1 MKKHVFKMG
10 VASVGLLGAMTVSA
24 FVANDV
30 HVFADEAATTD
41 VTKPATK
48 EESDK
53 QYLENL
59 KSDLEEF
66 TEYLTQ
72 AKADLAKAEKDSQE
86 AKDLASDIEEYE
98 AQIKHTKSE
107 IERME
112 PIVTRQGYKA
122 ARAQLEKEIEELN
135 VYLAKLKK
143 AQENTQSDEVAL
155 KIAGVEQ
162 DILDKK
168 AEIEDIN
175 KMLIE
180 LGDFETGEAA
190 TAELREGIG
199 EANVQEELPSRDPFE
214 VGDANVQEALP
225 EFPEDEVPPME
236 EETPTEETT
245 TAETT
250 TAAATTEAEALPET
264 GVADG
269 FVVFGAAAS
278 AIITGLGLAI
288 PGKKK

>member
-30 HVFADEAATTD
+30 HVFADEA
-41 VTKPATK
+41 KPTEVKPVETHAVETG
-48 EESDK
+48 
-53 QYLENL
+53 YLQTL
-59 KSDLEEF
+59 KSDLEEV

-98 AQIKHTKSE
+98 SQIKGIKE
-107 IERME
+107 DIAKADA
-112 PIVTRQGYKA
+112 TRKEYKA
-122 ARAQLEKEIEELN
+122 ARAQLEKEIEALN
-135 VYLAKLKK
+135 VRLAQLKK

-168 AEIEDIN
+168 EEIEDIN

-180 LGDFETGEAA
+180 IGDFETGEAA

-199 EANVQEELPSRDPFE
+199 EANVQEELPSRNPFE
-214 VGDANVQEALP
+214 VGEPATQEALP

-236 EETPTEETT
+236 EEMTTEETT
-245 TAETT
+245 TA
-250 TAAATTEAEALPET
+250 ATEAEALPET

-278 AIITGLGLAI
+278 AILTGLGLAI